1 MPVIR
6 VIISGHD
13 NPLQVTVPPQASV
26 WDLCQAL
33 YASNTAQLSQN
44 EHRLRFIVSGKNLL
58 PSLENI
64 ENAGVSDGTFV
75 HCVVTTFGAR
85 GRPPAGSQS
94 VLDPCEEEV
103 GMVTIDLGD
112 VSESA
117 ISDGSLYDW
126 LWGFILGA
134 LLGLI
139 MVILARDRSIALS
152 GKWKRGIGYGTLLN
166 ILFGL
171 FLLASDRTD

>member
-6 VIISGHD
+6 VMVSGHD
-13 NPLQVTVPPQASV
+13 SPIQVSVPPQASV

-33 YASNTAQLSQN
+33 YASNEAQLSQD
-44 EHRLRFIVSGKNLL
+44 EHRLRFINSGKNLL
-58 PSLENI
+58 PTLETI
-64 ENAGVSDGTFV
+64 ESAGVTDGTFV
-75 HCVVTTFGAR
+75 HCVVTTLAAGDRPFVGAQNV
-85 GRPPAGSQS
+85 S
-94 VLDPCEEEV
+94 DPCDEEE

-112 VSESA
+112 VSESM
-117 ISDGSLYDW
+117 ISDGSFYDW

-139 MVILARDRSIALS
+139 MMVLAKDRSIALS
-152 GKWKRGIGYGTLLN
+152 GKWKRGIGYGTLVN
-166 ILFGL
+166 VLFGL